1 MSNEQPTNSPTAENV
16 PDNVVS
22 IHKLNPDAG
31 LDHEPLHTR
40 YDETAHLL
48 EQPQKPTRLQTAG
61 KWIGK
66 TLLEIGKIT
75 PKYNRRHL

>member
-1 MSNEQPTNSPTAENV
+1 MSNEQPTNSSTPEDV
-16 PDNVVS
+16 IS
-22 IHKLNPDAG
+22 INKLNPDAG
-31 LDHEPLHTR
+31 LDHEPLHVR

-48 EQPQKPTRLQTAG
+48 EQPQKPTRLQAVG